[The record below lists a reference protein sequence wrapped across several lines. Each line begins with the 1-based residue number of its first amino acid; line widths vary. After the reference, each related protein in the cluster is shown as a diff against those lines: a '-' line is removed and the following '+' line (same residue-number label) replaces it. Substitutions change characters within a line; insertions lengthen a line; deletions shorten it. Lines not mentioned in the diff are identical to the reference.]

1 MTGAIL
7 IGFLILAVIFLLI
20 SCYDEYN
27 EKEWK
32 AAAIVAGVIMLI
44 IIICIPVSRIDSK
57 QNLEYTKIFQQTLD
71 YNRKN
76 GQEFNVL
83 ERTSVIEEINNC
95 NAHINKWK
103 VKGQK
108 WYYIK
113 WYLHPDTQNAVLIK

>member
-1 MTGAIL
+1 MTGTIL
-7 IGFLILAVIFLLI
+7 IGFLILALIFLI
-20 SCYDEYN
+20 VSFFSYN
-27 EKEWK
+27 GNEWR
-32 AAAIVAGVIMLI
+32 AAAVIAGIIILI
-44 IIICIPVSRIDSK
+44 FIICIPVSRIDSK